1 LAEEKRPLISINLLK
16 EAQVL
21 AFDIIRNNRR
31 IKMDENLGIKW
42 PVKVSALPK
51 LSSKQW
57 LISQTLGVIL
67 LVMAVAQL
75 MSFSKFADSLTA
87 LDFSIAKAGAAAILF
102 FEFWA
107 AISFLKLKQ
116 SRGFRTAG
124 NCFAI
129 IVALFWFIDACRAAA
144 ESAEGSAMGTN
155 FFGNYL
161 SMSAGWNAVIEATV
175 FAALV
180 GYTLVAIRS
189 VNSRKRK

>member
-57 LISQTLGVIL
+57 LISQ
-67 LVMAVAQL
+67 
-75 MSFSKFADSLTA
+75 SFSKFADSLTA
-87 LDFSIAKAGAAAILF
+87 LDFTNATAWAAAILF

>member
-75 MSFSKFADSLTA
+75 MSFSKF
-87 LDFSIAKAGAAAILF
+87 
-102 FEFWA
+102 
-107 AISFLKLKQ
+107 
-116 SRGFRTAG
+116 
-124 NCFAI
+124 
-129 IVALFWFIDACRAAA
+129 IDACRAAA